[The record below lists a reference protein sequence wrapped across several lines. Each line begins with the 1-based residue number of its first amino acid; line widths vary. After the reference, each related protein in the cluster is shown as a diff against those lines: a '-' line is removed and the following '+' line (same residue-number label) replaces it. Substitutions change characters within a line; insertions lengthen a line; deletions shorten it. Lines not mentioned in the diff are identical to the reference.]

1 MSAPASSS
9 PVLFHDTFS
18 SNTHSSAWSF
28 ASGRWQINKG
38 VLSQTSTAA
47 ADPKKAMI
55 TNQTFPS
62 NLMITAEVQ
71 VNSWNAG
78 DMARAGIGLYTN
90 TSNGDGY
97 NLVFHGTN
105 QVQFLD
111 DKVTWGNAYT
121 FNWQVGTWYWFQLAE
136 NNGTLEGKVWAA
148 GTAEPQSWMFQQT
161 GWTNLTG
168 GAPVLNGGSAS
179 TSAGSST
186 VSFASVSVT
195 TTSVQPDT
203 ASAGSALTTN
213 AGSPVTFSQA
223 MATGTGPLT
232 YAWNFG
238 DGTTATGTLNPSH
251 TYQNPGTYTA
261 QLTVTDALGIP
272 ATSTLTAT
280 VNPTTPTLPS
290 PIAGSNYQLTFDDKF
305 NGTSINPA
313 NWNEVGPWG
322 KPVASTA
329 ANFSYNTSNVSEA
342 NGVAITAQESGGN
355 WTGGILSTNG
365 LYQFEYGFVEAYAKL
380 PAGQGFWPA
389 IWMYGSNS
397 SSDELDIME
406 FLGGDVTHV
415 YQTMHES
422 TSALEQVAPTSTNWT
437 SGYHLFQM
445 LWEPGQVTFYIDN
458 VETASFTT
466 NVPAEPMYLMLNFDV
481 GGPNNWGGAPNSSTP
496 TTATFNVDY
505 VRVYQQSTA
514 SSAPT
519 PTPTRPPT
527 DVDPPVVI
535 TTPRSRSLADRESLC
550 FSSVDRSIPP
560 PLTN

>member
-1 MSAPASSS
+1 MTTTAVQPDTANAGSAFAATTGSAVTFSQATATGTGPLTYAWNFGDGGTATGALNPTYTYQSAGTFTAQLTVTDALGIPAMSTVTVTVNNTSSS

-18 SNTHSSAWSF
+18 SNTPSSAWSF
-28 ASGRWQINKG
+28 VGGTWSINKG

-47 ADPKKAMI
+47 ADPTKAMI

-62 NLMITAEVQ
+62 NLMITSEVQ
-71 VNSWNAG
+71 VNSWTAG
-78 DMARAGIGLYTN
+78 DSARAGIGLYTN

-136 NNGTLEGKVWAA
+136 INGTLEGKVWAA
-148 GTAEPQSWMFQQT
+148 GTAEPQNWMFQQT

-168 GAPVLNGGSAS
+168 GAPALNGGS
-179 TSAGSST
+179 GGLNRLH
-186 VSFASVSVT
+186 FASVSVT
-195 TTSVQPDT
+195 TISVQPDT

-223 MATGTGPLT
+223 TATGTGPLT

-290 PIAGSNYQLTFDDKF
+290 PIAGTNYQLTFDDEF

-313 NWNEVGPWG
+313 NWNQVGPWG
-322 KPVASTA
+322 HPVASGWS
-329 ANFSYNTSNVSEA
+329 NFSYPSLSGNMSNVSEA
-342 NGVAITAQESGGN
+342 NGVPRSRLRTQGVVPLGTWTGGVLSTGPTVNGGGPNRRLDMDSLKHMPSFHQAEVMVLPRFLASRHTMAKSISWNLMAIMESGGN
-355 WTGGILSTNG
+355 FPQTLHYSAQGNQVSR
-365 LYQFEYGFVEAYAKL
+365 AK
-380 PAGQGFWPA
+380 
-389 IWMYGSNS
+389 
-397 SSDELDIME
+397 
-406 FLGGDVTHV
+406 
-415 YQTMHES
+415 
-422 TSALEQVAPTSTNWT
+422 
-437 SGYHLFQM
+437 
-445 LWEPGQVTFYIDN
+445 
-458 VETASFTT
+458 
-466 NVPAEPMYLMLNFDV
+466 
-481 GGPNNWGGAPNSSTP
+481 
-496 TTATFNVDY
+496 
-505 VRVYQQSTA
+505 
-514 SSAPT
+514 
-519 PTPTRPPT
+519 
-527 DVDPPVVI
+527 
-535 TTPRSRSLADRESLC
+535 C
-550 FSSVDRSIPP
+550 
-560 PLTN
+560 